1 MSIPTQ
7 PTSPLISQSLSPPTC
22 RKTDQSSAQQ
32 TDVKV
37 TSCTKLSTPK
47 TQVYAIFFL
56 FILLIKYFIL
66 IISKYLH
73 VQVQKSKQF

>member
-22 RKTDQSSAQQ
+22 RKTDQSSEQQ

-37 TSCTKLSTPK
+37 ASRTKSSTPK
-47 TQVYAIFFL
+47 KQVYAISGQLVQFL
-56 FILLIKYFIL
+56 
-66 IISKYLH
+66 SYLENAH
-73 VQVQKSKQF
+73 VNTKPALESCKET